1 MERPT
6 RPKPKGESSSGP
18 AMTFVGQARLPQSC
32 NCTGSGVVCVALE
45 VDPAS
50 GQVVGLGS
58 QGMLPCCGLLLQE
71 VLPGHNLDR
80 GLEEALQEMQR
91 RFVGPPQKAVC
102 SAIANAHEAFLRSCR
117 QGEAGQ
123 SHQGIAFPGA
133 SSHRNGST
141 QP

>member
-6 RPKPKGESSSGP
+6 RPKPKGKGSSSP

-58 QGMLPCCGLLLQE
+58 QGILPCCGLLLQE

-102 SAIANAHEAFLRSCR
+102 TAIANAYEAFLRTCR
-117 QGEAGQ
+117 
-123 SHQGIAFPGA
+123 
-133 SSHRNGST
+133 
-141 QP
+141 

>member
-6 RPKPKGESSSGP
+6 RPKPIGEGPSSP
-18 AMTFVGQARLPQSC
+18 TMTFVGQARLPQSC
-32 NCTGSGVVCVALE
+32 TCTGSGVVCVALE

-58 QGMLPCCGLLLQE
+58 QGILPCCSLLLQG

-102 SAIANAHEAFLRSCR
+102 TAIANAYEAFLRSCR
-117 QGEAGQ
+117 QGEAAP
-123 SHQGIAFPGA
+123 SHQGIAFPGT
-133 SSHRNGST
+133 SSHRNGCTRS
-141 QP
+141 